1 MELIYPL
8 LVTLVIETPIYFFLL
23 KKKSFLYFIILLI
36 MNVISNL
43 SFNLCYGYLT
53 NNALWFLII
62 GEIIVFLL
70 ETLVIKILKLYGSI
84 LKCLIISFICNSASL
99 LVGLILNYIIKI
111 SANNNTYFVIC
122 IILSIIYLFEFLFI
136 FVLSIIKNRK
146 INDSANNSNTEN

>member
-23 KKKSFLYFIILLI
+23 KKKTFLYFMILLI

-53 NNALWFLII
+53 NNALWLLII

-84 LKCLIISFICNSASL
+84 L
-99 LVGLILNYIIKI
+99 
-111 SANNNTYFVIC
+111 
-122 IILSIIYLFEFLFI
+122 
-136 FVLSIIKNRK
+136 
-146 INDSANNSNTEN
+146 